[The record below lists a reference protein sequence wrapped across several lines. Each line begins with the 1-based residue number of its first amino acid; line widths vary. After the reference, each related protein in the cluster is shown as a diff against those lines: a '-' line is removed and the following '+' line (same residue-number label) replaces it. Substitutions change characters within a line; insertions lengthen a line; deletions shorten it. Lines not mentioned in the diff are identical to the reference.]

1 MLPWPKRPVIY
12 EINTPVWLHDL
23 SLKYQQPIDLGKV
36 PPEIWDSLGSLGIDA
51 VWFMGVWER
60 SPAGIRVSLQNQN
73 LLADFRRA
81 LPDFTEKDN
90 QGSAYC
96 IRNYAADA
104 GLGGPG
110 GLADARGRLAER
122 GIRLLLDFVPN
133 HVAWDH
139 PWVSEHPEF
148 FIPGDA
154 KDLARDPVS
163 FAERGGKIF
172 ACGRDPYFPA
182 WEDVVQVNAFHPG
195 FRRAAAETVSGIAAQ
210 CDGVRCDMAM
220 LLMNKVFRSTWGP
233 RAGNPPSADY
243 WPELIQSVR
252 QAYPHF
258 LFLAE
263 AYWDL
268 EWELQQQGF
277 DYCYDKR
284 LYDRLVQENGESLR
298 LHLCA
303 DLAYQNNLVRFIE
316 NHDEPRAAAKFSPL
330 KERAAAVTFATLP
343 GAKLFYEGQLEG
355 RKVRPPVFLGRRP
368 SEPVNSELQAF
379 YQNLLRIIRR
389 PLFREGE
396 WRLCERSGW
405 PDNRSYLDL
414 IAWCWK
420 KEGERALVIVNLS
433 GSSAQARVQV
443 PWTELSGRKCRVF
456 DEFTREVF
464 DRDGG
469 EMQSP
474 GLFVDLPPWG
484 VHFFRF

>member
-1 MLPWPKRPVIY
+1 MSPWPKRPVIY
-12 EINTPVWLHDL
+12 EINTRVWLQDL
-23 SLKYQQPIDLGKV
+23 RLKYQRPLDLGTV
-36 PPEIWDSLGSLGIDA
+36 PPEVWDHLGSLGLDA
-51 VWFMGVWER
+51 VWLMGVWER
-60 SPAGIRVSLQNQN
+60 SPAGIRISSRNRNLQEE
-73 LLADFRRA
+73 FRRA
-81 LPDFTEKDN
+81 LPDFAEQDN
-90 QGSAYC
+90 LGSAYC
-96 IRNYAADA
+96 IRNYLVDE
-104 GLGGPG
+104 GLGG
-110 GLADARGRLAER
+110 ADALAAAREKLAER

-139 PWVSEHPEF
+139 PWVSQHPEF
-148 FIPGDA
+148 FLAGDA
-154 KDLARDPVS
+154 GDLARDPVS
-163 FAERGGKIF
+163 FGEAGGKIF

-195 FRRAAAETVSGIAAQ
+195 LRRAAVETVRTIAAQ

-220 LLMNKVFRSTWGP
+220 LLLNRVFQGTWGP
-233 RAGNPPSADY
+233 RAGSPPPSDY
-243 WPELIQSVR
+243 WEELIPAVR
-252 QAYPHF
+252 RSHPHF
-258 LFLAE
+258 LFIAE

-268 EWELQQQGF
+268 EWELQRQGF

-284 LYDRLVQENGESLR
+284 LYDRLAHDRAESVR

-303 DLAYQNNLVRFIE
+303 DLAYQDKLLRFIE
-316 NHDEPRAAAKFSPL
+316 NHDEPRAAARFSPL
-330 KERAAAVTFATLP
+330 QERAAAVTFATLP

-368 SEPVNSELQAF
+368 PEPVDRDLQAF
-379 YQNLLRIIRR
+379 YKNLFRILRR

-405 PDNRSYLDL
+405 PDNRSFLDL

-420 KEGERALVIVNLS
+420 WEGERALVIVNLA
-433 GSSAQARVQV
+433 GSSSQARVQV
-443 PWTELSGRKCRVF
+443 PWSELSGRKWRLL

-464 DRDGG
+464 ERDGG